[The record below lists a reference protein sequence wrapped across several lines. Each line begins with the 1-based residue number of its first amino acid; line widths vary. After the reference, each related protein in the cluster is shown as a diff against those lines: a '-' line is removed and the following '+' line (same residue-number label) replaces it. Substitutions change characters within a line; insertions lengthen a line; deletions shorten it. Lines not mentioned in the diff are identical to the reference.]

1 MTLSKSGQPDGIVTG
16 IQRCS
21 LHDGPGIRTMVF
33 LKGCYLACRW
43 CHNPETQSPDPVISF
58 DGMKCLGCGG
68 CAAVCPRRTHTTT
81 SSTASA
87 ASTNR

>member
-1 MTLSKSGQPDGIVTG
+1 MAVTAPPDVSASG
-16 IQRCS
+16 C
-21 LHDGPGIRTMVF
+21 TMSSWQIFSRV
-33 LKGCYLACRW
+33 LMPSSSVCAA
-43 CHNPETQSPDPVISF
+43 SF
-58 DGMKCLGCGG
+58 WTAADVRGVGSG